1 MQFCIFNISDKNFYL
16 KPTRTIGKSIAM
28 KIYFTLIIT
37 ALVAAC
43 GGGGGSTPTPA
54 QVNRAPVLTDPG
66 ALSVVQGATSIAT
79 IIASDPDNNS
89 LTFTI
94 SSGDDQALFSITSS
108 GVLSFLVA
116 PDFESP
122 SDAGSDNIYDLTV
135 QVSDGTLT
143 DTQSISITVTDAL
156 AFEQSSLVVD
166 IAVSALQDTC
176 AEDGVQQQFVLPV
189 NLNDDD
195 LVDFIVHY
203 WCTRTDSGVFDD
215 GPTPDLLVAYVSNS
229 NGSYAADNE
238 TYFGISN
245 PKLGGASRN
254 FDAGDLNDDGKPDFA
269 FAVNREDLRSIA
281 DVETIAVRPALLLS
295 TTGGYEVQ
303 NLGIPDWGHAVG
315 IIENKVI
322 FSGFNI
328 SDSQVF
334 TYVNG
339 LFEDVTSSNYSRYS
353 AGGFDGY
360 GDYIVQGTMKTID
373 GKSFVGFELLRSD
386 GSALDEFLFEEQFKI
401 QREAST
407 QDGGAYEERIVYAKE
422 NGDLFFD
429 SLANEV
435 QVFESDNE
443 ILVVA
448 IYDTHVFSGS
458 EQLVSNQRVD
468 QDQRIPKK
476 EIFLFRIA
484 NESLES
490 KNDDIDYSFG
500 DDFVQFFDVFDL
512 NNDGSPDLQFSVM
525 DNTFVDSQTLIDG
538 VPRVFLNNGNN
549 GFEYV
554 NDDEFIKTQLLENG
568 QGRGFVYDV
577 NGDQLPDFVRFSFN
591 SNIQNVKIEI
601 YLAKSNFFE

>member
-407 QDGGAYEERIVYAKE
+407 QDGGVYEERIVYAKE

-500 DDFVQFFDVFDL
+500 DDFVQFFDVSDL

-525 DNTFVDSQTLIDG
+525 DSTFVDSQTLIDG